1 MKNLQ
6 FILQVKSQ
14 FPKIQRVI
22 SKLKEKINNP
32 VKNKLTYKWSTISP
46 IMKYQFKWQWDI
58 FHLWDYK
65 KMKIFILIHDE
76 YMGK

>member
-32 VKNKLTYKWSTISP
+32 VKNKET
-46 IMKYQFKWQWDI
+46 DI
-58 FHLWDYK
+58 
-65 KMKIFILIHDE
+65 
-76 YMGK
+76 

>member
-46 IMKYQFKWQWDI
+46 IMKYQFK
-58 FHLWDYK
+58 
-65 KMKIFILIHDE
+65 
-76 YMGK
+76 